1 MMHQHTRPSNLQPS
15 NLRSNAY
22 RSLPGDQDIFSLLF
36 SCIFLSTGTLDINF
50 IFVTRSDKK
59 GLIAHNR
66 KSNFFTQIQSY
77 MNALAIR
84 FQCQTWPVI
93 TDLLLLAAYS
103 WPAGNPYEQSRVFMV
118 PWEASSE
125 LCVLVKSRGA
135 G

>member
-1 MMHQHTRPSNLQPS
+1 M
-15 NLRSNAY
+15 
-22 RSLPGDQDIFSLLF
+22 
-36 SCIFLSTGTLDINF
+36 
-50 IFVTRSDKK
+50 TRSDKK

-77 MNALAIR
+77 TCTIR

-93 TDLLLLAAYS
+93 TGLLLLAAYS
-103 WPAGNPYEQSRVFMV
+103 WPSGDPYEQSGVFMA

-125 LCVLVKSRGA
+125 MCVLIKSRGA